1 MRIAVVGG
9 MGAVAQ
15 HAVVQALE
23 AGHFVSWMVNPT
35 DHLPDPCLETD
46 FPQVLCIIRSQWDNS
61 EKYDELVAECDA
73 VLVALDFNHTRPE
86 QFVPIQ
92 HILQKSMRKHNVQ
105 RVILVTMHGS
115 AESSRQLDWELW
127 AKLNINQV
135 FYVALGTVAPCWSIV
150 SQYSAQEQIVKN
162 AESLKYTILR
172 PAAVTDGPA
181 TGTYLASPSH
191 IFGGYISAAD
201 VADCALKAL
210 DHDMDVSQAFSIAY
224 SSRVA

>member
-15 HAVVQALE
+15 QLVVQAME
-23 AGHFVSWMVNPT
+23 AGHFVSWMVKPT
-35 DHLPDPCLETD
+35 DQLPDPCLETD
-46 FPQVLCIIRSQWDNS
+46 YTQVLCIVRSSWDDTV
-61 EKYDELVAECDA
+61 KYDELVSECDA
-73 VLVALDFNHTRPE
+73 VIVALDFNHTRPE
-86 QFVPIQ
+86 QFVPVQ
-92 HILQKSMRKHNVQ
+92 RVVQKSMARHNVQ
-105 RVILVTMHGS
+105 RIILVTTHGS

-127 AKLNINQV
+127 AKLNVNQV
-135 FYVALGTVAPCWSIV
+135 FYMALGTMAPCWSII
-150 SQYSAQEQIVKN
+150 SQYTAQEQVVKST
-162 AESLKYTILR
+162 ESLKYTILR
-172 PAAVTDGPA
+172 PAAVTDGPT

>member
-1 MRIAVVGG
+1 
-9 MGAVAQ
+9 
-15 HAVVQALE
+15 
-23 AGHFVSWMVNPT
+23 
-35 DHLPDPCLETD
+35 TD
-46 FPQVLCIIRSQWDNS
+46 FPQVLCIIRSPWDNS

-86 QFVPIQ
+86 
-92 HILQKSMRKHNVQ
+92 H
-105 RVILVTMHGS
+105 

-135 FYVALGTVAPCWSIV
+135 FYVALGTMAPCWSIV

>member
-15 HAVVQALE
+15 HVVVQAME
-23 AGHFVSWMVNPT
+23 AGHCVSWMVKPT
-35 DHLPDPCLETD
+35 DTLPDTSLETD
-46 FPQVLCIIRSQWDNS
+46 YTQVLCIVRSSWDNS
-61 EKYDELVAECDA
+61 SKYDELVAECDA
-73 VLVALDFNHTRPE
+73 VIVALDFNHTRPE

-92 HILQKSMRKHNVQ
+92 HILQKSMRKYKVE
-105 RVILVTMHGS
+105 RIILVTMHGS

-135 FYVALGTVAPCWSIV
+135 FYIALGTVAPCWSII
-150 SQYSAQEQIVKN
+150 SQYTNQEQVVKSV
-162 AESLKYTILR
+162 ESLKYTILR

-201 VADCALKAL
+201 VADCTLKAL
-210 DHDMDVSQAFSIAY
+210 DHEMDVSQAFSIAY